1 MQNEFMGYM
10 RDNGAVGIR
19 NKIAIV
25 PSVVCAQH
33 VANRIAQKVEG
44 AVALTNV
51 GGCGQLGMDFQFTA
65 NVLAGCA
72 VNPNV
77 YGAVVVGL
85 GCENMTSAIIRK
97 RIEQTRKRVE
107 SFDIQ
112 DVKGGS
118 PAAIDK
124 GVEIAKKMA
133 TEAAGL
139 KKEPF
144 DYSHLVLGLECGSSD
159 AFSGISSNPATGIV
173 SDRIVQLGGTSIL
186 PEFTEWV
193 GTEHLLAK
201 RAVNDDVGNLI
212 KDAIQAFL
220 DEMER
225 QGADFRLTQPT
236 LGNRK
241 GGLSTIEEKSLGT
254 IAKAGKSPIQGLI
267 MYGEKPRGKGLWL
280 QMEPGLDIESMTGLA
295 AAGAQVIIFTT
306 GRGSPAGNIICPTI
320 KVTGNPNTSEYMGIN
335 LDVDASGVITGK
347 HDITDLGELIWGKL
361 VNTCNGELTQAEKL
375 GHEEMAIW
383 RVPPIP
389 GKIFEKFANRI

>member
-1 MQNEFMGYM
+1 MQNEFMGYE
-10 RDNGAVGIR
+10 RDNGTVGIR

-25 PSVVCAQH
+25 PSVICAQH
-33 VANRIAQKVEG
+33 VANRIAQKVDG
-44 AVALTNV
+44 AVALVNV
-51 GGCGQLGMDFQFTA
+51 GGCGQLGLDFQFTA

-72 VNPNV
+72 ANPNV

-85 GCENMTSAIIRK
+85 GCENMTSDIIRK
-97 RIEQTRKRVE
+97 RIEQSRKRVE

-112 DVKGGS
+112 DVRGGS
-118 PAAIDK
+118 PGAIEK
-124 GVEIAKKMA
+124 GIEIAKKMQS
-133 TEAAGL
+133 EASEL

-144 DYSHLVLGLECGSSD
+144 DFSHLVLGLECGSSD

-173 SDRIVQLGGTSIL
+173 SDRIVRLGGTSIL

-201 RAVNDDVGNLI
+201 RAVNDAVGRLI
-212 KDAIQAFL
+212 KDAIHAFL

-225 QGADFRLTQPT
+225 QGTDFRLTQPT

-254 IAKAGKSPIQGLI
+254 IAKAGKLPIQGMIL
-267 MYGEKPRGKGLWL
+267 YGGKPKGKGLWL
-280 QMEPGLDIESMTGLA
+280 LLEPGLDIESMTGLA

-306 GRGSPAGNIICPTI
+306 GRGSPAGNVISPTI

-335 LDVDASGVITGK
+335 LDVDASGVVTGK
-347 HDITDLGELIWGKL
+347 QSIDELGELIWDKL
-361 VNTCNGELTQAEKL
+361 VKTCNGELTQAEKL

-383 RVPPIP
+383 RVPPVP
-389 GKIFEKFANRI
+389 GKIFEKFADLI

>member
-1 MQNEFMGYM
+1 MQNEFMGYK
-10 RDNGAVGIR
+10 RDSGAVGIR

-44 AVALTNV
+44 AVALMNV

-77 YGAVVVGL
+77 YGTVVVGL
-85 GCENMTSAIIRK
+85 GCENMTSDIIRK
-97 RIEQTRKRVE
+97 RIEQTRRRVE

-112 DVKGGS
+112 DVMGGS

-124 GVEIAKKMA
+124 GVEIARKMA
-133 TEAAGL
+133 AEASEL

-144 DYSHLVLGLECGSSD
+144 DFSHLVLGLECGSSD

-193 GTEHLLAK
+193 GTEHMLAK
-201 RAVNDDVGNLI
+201 RAVNDDVASLI

-225 QGADFRLTQPT
+225 QGTDFRLTQPT

-254 IAKAGKSPIQGLI
+254 IAKAGKAPIQGLM

-306 GRGSPAGNIICPTI
+306 GRGSPAGNIVCPTI

-347 HDITDLGELIWGKL
+347 HDINDLGELIWDKL
-361 VNTCNGELTQAEKL
+361 VKTCNGELTQAEKL